1 MDPARTP
8 RPVDTRTRLLLL
20 SGLWVFLLAVAF
32 LFRGVILPFAG
43 AGLIAYLIHP
53 AVHGLQRL
61 SIRGFHLPR
70 WVAILVIY
78 AAFFL
83 GLYLFFISVLPQLYA
98 ELVRIT
104 KSGLAFAHSM
114 TPERI
119 EELAHRAEAWFHDR
133 GVAVALARS
142 SLGVDETAI
151 QVDLQ
156 GTIEHATRS
165 GVMFLESNVGDIVG
179 VTRNVITQVVAGI
192 FMLFFV
198 LMVAA
203 FFSIDAT
210 NIRRYAASLLP
221 PETLDEARLLLTRI
235 DRSLSGVV
243 RGQGAICLVNGALT
257 FVGLL
262 LFDVKFAFIL
272 AFIATIF
279 SLIPIFGTIIS
290 SVPIVLIGLSQ
301 SLGTGVGILLWIIG
315 IHAVEAYF
323 LNPKIMGSAARIHP
337 VVVAFSLIAGEHTFG
352 LVGAL
357 FAVPVA
363 SVLVASFDFVRL
375 KAQRP
380 ANASD
385 ASIGDS
391 QEALAAAE
399 EAVASETLSA
409 GAPEGTG

>member
-1 MDPARTP
+1 MDFARTP
-8 RPVDTRTRLLLL
+8 RPVDPRTRLLLL
-20 SGLWVFLLAVAF
+20 SGLWVFLLVLAF
-32 LFRGVILPFAG
+32 IFRGVILPFAG
-43 AGLIAYLIHP
+43 AGLIAYLIQP
-53 AVHGLQRL
+53 AVHWLQRL
-61 SIRGFHLPR
+61 RIRGFNLPR

-104 KSGLAFAHSM
+104 KSGLSFAHSM

-119 EELAHRAEAWFHDR
+119 EELAHRAESWFHDR
-133 GVAVALARS
+133 GVAVAFARS
-142 SLGVDETAI
+142 SLGLDETAI

-156 GTIEHATRS
+156 GLIEHATRS
-165 GVMFLESNVGDIVG
+165 GIEVLETNVGDIVG
-179 VTRNVITQVVAGI
+179 VTRNVVAQVVAGV

-210 NIRRYAASLLP
+210 NIRHYAASLLP
-221 PETLDEARLLLTRI
+221 PETLDEARLLLSRI

-272 AFIATIF
+272 AFIATLF

-301 SLGTGVGILLWIIG
+301 SIGTGVGILLWIIG

-352 LVGAL
+352 LLGAL

-375 KAQRP
+375 KAQQP
-380 ANASD
+380 KDGAALTAD
-385 ASIGDS
+385 ATEGALAMADGTGPT
-391 QEALAAAE
+391 EALG
-399 EAVASETLSA
+399 A
-409 GAPEGTG
+409 GAGEGAG

>member
-1 MDPARTP
+1 MDLPRAP
-8 RPVDTRTRLLLL
+8 RPVDARTRLLLL
-20 SGLWVFLLAVAF
+20 SGLWIFLLVLAF

-53 AVHGLQRL
+53 AVRGLQRR

-142 SLGVDETAI
+142 NLGVDETAI

-156 GTIEHATRS
+156 GLIEHATRS
-165 GVMFLESNVGDIVG
+165 GIMFLESNVGDIVG
-179 VTRNVITQVVAGI
+179 VTRNVITQVVAGV
-192 FMLFFV
+192 FMMFFV

-221 PETLDEARLLLTRI
+221 PETLEEASLLLSRI
-235 DRSLSGVV
+235 DRGLSGVV
-243 RGQGAICLVNGALT
+243 RGQGAICLVNGVLT
-257 FVGLL
+257 FLGLL

-301 SLGTGVGILLWIIG
+301 SLGTAAGILLWIIG

-352 LVGAL
+352 LLGAL

-363 SVLVASFDFVRL
+363 SVLVATFDFVRL
-375 KAQRP
+375 KAQQPRDG
-380 ANASD
+380 AAAS
-385 ASIGDS
+385 S
-391 QEALAAAE
+391 AAAE
-399 EAVASETLSA
+399 SALAEAGGSGGTEAIAA
-409 GAPEGTG
+409 GEGAG